1 MLKEV
6 MTEAARAGTRTAVM
20 LSSFAVRDNGAQPY
34 SIGAQHK
41 ALTGRPATTFA
52 DWAAGHAAS
61 FR

>member
-1 MLKEV
+1 